1 MILPKSNALIAGM
14 TLGKIVLHAI
24 KLAAKCADKAS
35 FTIKTVTIIMN
46 KIGRKRSRR
55 RWQNVSLIT
64 ALLGSAETW
73 S

>member
-55 RWQNVSLIT
+55 R
-64 ALLGSAETW
+64 
-73 S
+73 